1 MRAYACDYSEKDM
14 VLICGDEAL
23 PKDYPNENLPPEPM
37 GWLFKRMSITGFRTQ
52 VHISGV
58 NKGKVVMAALINPRA
73 PLPQSLI
80 NFSIRQIIG
89 ILLYLILRAAR
100 KLKEEGDKP
109 GTLGHDYMEVIRR
122 DPYYVKYC
130 LPRILWY
137 CEKNG
142 WEYPG
147 PATVGGDAALVA
159 AAAAVQQ
166 VVEEDLSLVT
176 TQLAHGGGG
185 GGVHMEEI
193 LSDKKKKK
201 HFLRRM
207 FKHKKKHHKHIK
219 VPVDESA
226 AATAAA
232 AIEQE
237 QHQHCPIHD
246 HVSSAGGRGSRGG
259 SGAAAGGG
267 GGGEGDGGVGEALS
281 WTLPV
286 VAFAYFFTRVTIAPI
301 VKTFSGP
308 VGEAIV
314 LAVLLQQV
322 LSLLLKKGMLEPAHI
337 HSGLASWKYGEG
349 SVDISHL
356 AFAASLAFALLS
368 MVAATLQTHDFT
380 LKKGVA
386 YDAYEHL
393 SGSNIHMVNTALFLL
408 VLVFLLR
415 QPKIQE
421 EVKKV
426 WSLCFSR

>member
-23 PKDYPNENLPPEPM
+23 PKDYPNEKLPPEPM
-37 GWLFKRMSITGFRTQ
+37 GWMYKRMSITRFRTQ

-58 NKGKVVMAALINPRA
+58 NKGKVVMAALIDPRA

-80 NFSIRQIIG
+80 NFAIRQIIG

-109 GTLGHDYMEVIRR
+109 GTLGYDYMEVIRR

-147 PATVGGDAALVA
+147 PANVGGDAALVA
-159 AAAAVQQ
+159 AAAAVRQ
-166 VVEEDLSLVT
+166 VVEEDLSLSLAT
-176 TQLAHGGGG
+176 IQLAHGGGG
-185 GGVHMEEI
+185 VHMEEEI

-219 VPVDESA
+219 VPVDDSA
-226 AATAAA
+226 AATATAA
-232 AIEQE
+232 VEIQL
-237 QHQHCPIHD
+237 QHQQCPIND
-246 HVSSAGGRGSRGG
+246 HPSSAGGRGARAG
-259 SGAAAGGG
+259 SGSAAA

-314 LAVLLQQV
+314 LSVLLQKT
-322 LSLLLKKGMLEPAHI
+322 LSFLLKKGMLEPAHI

-393 SGSNIHMVNTALFLL
+393 SGTNIHMVNTALFLL